1 MWDAPEIGIVGPIP
15 VRDGKSIAESTV
27 PAHLLPSMPPLHPSP
42 ATREPGELPSQSWP
56 QVMTWSWWSGPI
68 MA

>member
-27 PAHLLPSMPPLHPSP
+27 PAHLLPSMPPYTPL
-42 ATREPGELPSQSWP
+42 LPHVSQGSS
-56 QVMTWSWWSGPI
+56 QVRTGPR
-68 MA
+68 